1 MDMDMKFFRK
11 LPVPKELKEQFP
23 ADERIVKIKQEEFIV
38 DSTTSTITEA
48 YSMDSA
54 ANTSIES
61 YTMDS
66 AASTITETYS
76 IDSIAD
82 TLAKAYSIIEEG
94 GQPLASE
101 TTCIQY
107 IFLSPSHIEAFHN
120 KFLLKIFRVFF
131 KRALALLYD
140 IIIKHKKVKVKKI
153 LKSLAKYIE
162 RV

>member
-1 MDMDMKFFRK
+1 M
-11 LPVPKELKEQFP
+11 
-23 ADERIVKIKQEEFIV
+23 

-107 IFLSPSHIEAFHN
+107 IFLSPSHCRWKNHSQPDGKRQAFSHRPAN
-120 KFLLKIFRVFF
+120 SFPTASQF
-131 KRALALLYD
+131 
-140 IIIKHKKVKVKKI
+140 
-153 LKSLAKYIE
+153 
-162 RV
+162 

>member
-1 MDMDMKFFRK
+1 M
-11 LPVPKELKEQFP
+11 
-23 ADERIVKIKQEEFIV
+23 

-82 TLAKAYSIIEEG
+82 TLAKAYSIIEE
-94 GQPLASE
+94 LRKLLVYNTYFYLLLTLKLS
-101 TTCIQY
+101 TIMNCI
-107 IFLSPSHIEAFHN
+107 
-120 KFLLKIFRVFF
+120 
-131 KRALALLYD
+131 
-140 IIIKHKKVKVKKI
+140 
-153 LKSLAKYIE
+153 
-162 RV
+162 

>member
-1 MDMDMKFFRK
+1 M
-11 LPVPKELKEQFP
+11 
-23 ADERIVKIKQEEFIV
+23 

-82 TLAKAYSIIEEG
+82 TLAK
-94 GQPLASE
+94 
-101 TTCIQY
+101 
-107 IFLSPSHIEAFHN
+107 
-120 KFLLKIFRVFF
+120 
-131 KRALALLYD
+131 
-140 IIIKHKKVKVKKI
+140 
-153 LKSLAKYIE
+153 YIE
-162 RV
+162 RVWKIIFATRSKIVEKYFSAL

>member
-1 MDMDMKFFRK
+1 M
-11 LPVPKELKEQFP
+11 
-23 ADERIVKIKQEEFIV
+23 

-120 KFLLKIFRVFF
+120 NE
-131 KRALALLYD
+131 LYLEY
-140 IIIKHKKVKVKKI
+140 IQNLVKERFNVSFPEE
-153 LKSLAKYIE
+153 KSAFDQYFSDCI
-162 RV
+162 

>member
-1 MDMDMKFFRK
+1 M
-11 LPVPKELKEQFP
+11 
-23 ADERIVKIKQEEFIV
+23 

-101 TTCIQY
+101 LLVYNTYFYLLLTLKLSTIMNCI
-107 IFLSPSHIEAFHN
+107 
-120 KFLLKIFRVFF
+120 
-131 KRALALLYD
+131 
-140 IIIKHKKVKVKKI
+140 
-153 LKSLAKYIE
+153 
-162 RV
+162 

>member
-1 MDMDMKFFRK
+1 M
-11 LPVPKELKEQFP
+11 
-23 ADERIVKIKQEEFIV
+23 

-66 AASTITETYS
+66 AASRITETYS

-120 KFLLKIFRVFF
+120 NELYLESRKRKVQCFL
-131 KRALALLYD
+131 
-140 IIIKHKKVKVKKI
+140 
-153 LKSLAKYIE
+153 S
-162 RV
+162 